1 MFNSIFLC
9 ADFLATKE
17 SEQANNIRW
26 LIDILKRPITQATN
40 VTPVEYKSVVAE
52 KNGFVRSKFFAL
64 SNVNL
69 DPKEMQFDFNP
80 SDINTDSINYLK
92 KHIEENTLVIGYEF
106 SAATRKIMDSCN
118 ISYIDIWL
126 HPIRYLDD
134 VLFAFNSNTKT
145 IRTSLQKYNLNE
157 NLYFSY
163 ADRLRVQNYKGFRRA
178 KLDLHSNSALFVGQT
193 LYDKAISSNGKMLSL
208 LDFKAEF
215 TKLCETHEHVYY
227 SRHPFVKSGDEEV
240 ISYIKRHRNV
250 TITDEPT
257 YFLLA
262 SDEIQ
267 TVASL
272 SSSVVH
278 EAKYFSKETQ
288 FFFKPVITI
297 GETEE
302 CYSSIY
308 QSFLFGHFWS
318 DVLSSIF
325 AVNAVEET
333 SYFDSKDKL
342 RDMLSF
348 YWGYRNIDKVES
360 LKQTVGSLFEK
371 KNNIETQPKKVAPLN
386 WRAEIEKSSIVSF
399 DVFDTLIS
407 RSYYFPTDVFAFAEA
422 DARLATNGKVK
433 NFRNNRMLAEKKTR
447 EAQFLLNGK
456 QEVSTS
462 DVYDE
467 LARVYNL
474 TSEEKEKLLELELA
488 SELRVSIRR
497 DIGWAM
503 YKYAQ
508 KLGKE
513 IIAISDTTH
522 SLEFITALLSKS
534 GYDEFTKIYVSSESG
549 FRKHEGEL
557 FDHVANELNIDRKDI
572 LHIGDN
578 IKGDYQSATAKG
590 LQSYRVPRASE
601 NLEKAEGFTPIIQEL
616 KLGKTEFDSVLFSII
631 AQNYYDSPVNKVKPK
646 TLFNGESFNLGFSA
660 LGPVITGFA
669 TWIYKEAVKSGISDI
684 YFLSRDGL
692 IAKKVFDALFSTVPN
707 APKTHYIYASRR
719 AARVSSIYCLADI
732 LEIANKHIYAT
743 TISEYLWSRF
753 GLPAECISD
762 EEYKQ
767 FGFESGAAL
776 IGAKFPKNVILD
788 LVEFLSERILT
799 AAKKERDNY
808 LEYLESHNLHQASS
822 SALVD
827 IGYAGSMQAALQRIT
842 NRSFLGLYFATF
854 SSARNEPLNTEHM
867 RGYVTHLSASNGK
880 EHGIQTHRFVYESI
894 FCAAHDSFICIQNNE
909 GKLTPV
915 FDTSEHDDLR
925 HSLITQIHGGVEA
938 FAHSFANETENSTSI
953 NIEAK
958 SATRILDYW
967 LQNPT
972 IDDALI
978 LEGLR
983 FHDPLGPSTA
993 RYIVLPRELKNS
1005 PDAAKMSIWPEGFK
1019 ALQRLKGPAPAQ
1031 AAAQKPASTPVR
1043 TPSPAPAAIK
1053 TVAPVAAIINKAP
1066 ITKRRQRKNPIA
1078 LIISPFESRIIRKT
1092 CSERKI
1098 EKYNNNRDKF
1108 FADAKKPIVR
1118 FYGKCSS
1125 IFLS

>member
-17 SEQANNIRW
+17 SEQANNTRW
-26 LIDILKRPITQATN
+26 LIDILKRPIHQAVN
-40 VTPVEYKSVVAE
+40 ILPAEFKSAVTE
-52 KNGFVRSKFFAL
+52 KNGFVRNKFFGL
-64 SNVNL
+64 SNVYL
-69 DPKEMQFDFNP
+69 DPKEMQFDYDPNNI
-80 SDINTDSINYLK
+80 DQESISYLK
-92 KHIEENTLVIGYEF
+92 EHLPESALVVGYEF
-106 SAATRKIMDSCN
+106 SAATREILDRCN
-118 ISYIDIWL
+118 ITYIDIWL

-134 VLFAFNSNTKT
+134 VLFAFNSNKKT
-145 IRTSLQKYNLNE
+145 IKEALLKYNLNE
-157 NLYFSY
+157 DVYFSY

-178 KLDLHSNSALFVGQT
+178 KLDILADSALFVGQT

-208 LDFKAEF
+208 LDFKEEF

-227 SRHPFVKSGDEEV
+227 SRHPFVKTGDEEV

-257 YFLLA
+257 YFLIA
-262 SDEIQ
+262 SDEIK

-278 EAKYFSKETQ
+278 EAKYFSKDTQ

-297 GETEE
+297 GNTQQ
-302 CYSSIY
+302 CYSSVF
-308 QSFLFGHFWS
+308 QSFMFGHFWS
-318 DVLSSIF
+318 DILSSVF
-325 AVNAVEET
+325 NANKLDIT
-333 SYFDSKDKL
+333 GYFDGKDKI

-348 YWGYRNIDKVES
+348 YWGYRNIDKLES
-360 LKQTVGSLFEK
+360 LKQTVGSLYEK
-371 KNNIETQPKKVAPLN
+371 KNNITNLPKNNPEPN

-407 RSYYFPTDVFAFAEA
+407 RSYYFPTDVFAFCEAEA
-422 DARLATNGKVK
+422 RQVTNGKVK

-447 EAQFLLNGK
+447 EAQFLKDGK
-456 QEVSTS
+456 QEVSTLE
-462 DVYDE
+462 VYDE
-467 LARVYNL
+467 LARVYDLNQ
-474 TSEEKEKLLELELA
+474 SEKKDLLDLELA
-488 SELRVSIRR
+488 SEFRVSVRR

-503 YKYAQ
+503 YKYAK

-522 SLEFITALLSKS
+522 TLEFITSLLNKS
-534 GYDEFTKIYVSSESG
+534 GYNEFTKIYVSSEAG

-557 FDHVANELNIDRKDI
+557 YDCVANDLNIDRKDI

-578 IKGDYQSATAKG
+578 IKGDHQSAKTKG
-590 LQSYRVPRASE
+590 LQSYRIPRASE
-601 NLEKAEGFTPIIQEL
+601 NLEKAQGFTPLIQQL
-616 KLGKTEFDSVLFSII
+616 KLGKTEFDSVLFSLI
-631 AQNYYDSPVNKVKPK
+631 ARNYFDSPTPQIKPK

-660 LGPVITGFA
+660 LGPVISGFA
-669 TWIYKEAVKSGISDI
+669 TWIYKEAINSGITDI

-692 IAKKVFDALFSTVPN
+692 IAKKVFDALFSEVPN
-707 APKTHYIYASRR
+707 TPKTHYIYASRR

-743 TISEYLWSRF
+743 SIGEYLWSRF
-753 GLPAECISD
+753 GLPTDSISD
-762 EEYKQ
+762 EEYKE

-776 IGAKFPKNVILD
+776 IGAKFSKDVILA
-788 LVEFLSERILT
+788 LVESFSERILA
-799 AAKKERDNY
+799 AAKVERENY
-808 LEYLESHNLHQASS
+808 LEYLKGHNLDKAPF
-822 SALVD
+822 SAVVD

-842 NRSFLGLYFATF
+842 NKTFLGLYFATF

-867 RGYVTHLSASNGK
+867 RGYVTHLSAANGK

-894 FCAAHDSFICIQNNE
+894 FCAAHDSFICIENNQ
-909 GKLTPV
+909 GALTPI
-915 FDTSEHDDLR
+915 FDNSEHDDLR

-938 FAHSFANETENSTSI
+938 FAHAVATETNDPTTL

-958 SATRILDYW
+958 SSTRILDYW
-967 LQNPT
+967 LQTPT

-993 RYIVLPRELKNS
+993 RYIVLPRELKGS
-1005 PDAAKMSIWPEGFK
+1005 PEAGKMSIWPEGFR
-1019 ALQRLKGPAPAQ
+1019 ALQRLKGPAAHTVL
-1031 AAAQKPASTPVR
+1031 A
-1043 TPSPAPAAIK
+1043 PAPAQVLKQAE
-1053 TVAPVAAIINKAP
+1053 APSPRVDTEYNVQN
-1066 ITKRRQRKNPIA
+1066 TKRRRRLNPIA
-1078 LIISPFESRIIRKT
+1078 LVISPFESRIISKT
-1092 CSERKI
+1092 CSEKKI

-1118 FYGKCSS
+1118 FYGKYSS

>member
-1 MFNSIFLC
+1 MFDSIFLC

-17 SEQANNIRW
+17 SEQANNTRW
-26 LIDILKRPITQATN
+26 LIDILKRPMHQAAN
-40 VTPVEYKSVVAE
+40 ILPVEFKSAVSE
-52 KNGFVRSKFFAL
+52 KNGFVRNKFFAL

-69 DPKEMQFDFNP
+69 DPKEMQFDFN
-80 SDINTDSINYLK
+80 SNNINQESISYLK
-92 KHIEENTLVIGYEF
+92 EHIPESALVVGYEF
-106 SAATRKIMDSCN
+106 SAATREIMDRCK
-118 ISYIDIWL
+118 ITYIDIWL

-134 VLFAFNSNTKT
+134 VLFAFNSNKET
-145 IRTSLQKYNLNE
+145 IKEALQKYNLNE
-157 NLYFSY
+157 DIYFSY

-178 KLDLHSNSALFVGQT
+178 KLDLLADSALFVGQT

-208 LDFKAEF
+208 LDFKDEF

-240 ISYIKRHRNV
+240 LSYIKRHRNV

-257 YFLLA
+257 YFLIA
-262 SDEIQ
+262 SDEIK

-278 EAKYFSKETQ
+278 EAKYFSKNTK

-297 GETEE
+297 GNTQQ
-302 CYSSIY
+302 CYSSVF
-308 QSFLFGHFWS
+308 QSFMFGHFWS
-318 DVLSSIF
+318 DVLSSVF
-325 AVNAVEET
+325 NVNKLEET
-333 SYFDSKDKL
+333 SYFDGKDKI

-348 YWGYRNIDKVES
+348 YWGYRNIDKLES
-360 LKQTVGSLFEK
+360 LKQTVGSLYEK
-371 KNNIETQPKKVAPLN
+371 KNNVTTLPKKTQEPN
-386 WRAEIEKSSIVSF
+386 WRAEIERSSIVSF

-407 RSYYFPTDVFAFAEA
+407 RSYYFPTDVFAFCEA
-422 DARLATNGKVK
+422 GARQATNGKVK

-447 EAQFLLNGK
+447 EAQFLKDGK
-456 QEVSTS
+456 QEVSTL

-467 LARVYNL
+467 LARLYDL
-474 TSEEKEKLLELELA
+474 TQDEKKNLLELELT
-488 SELRVSIRR
+488 SEFRVSVRR

-503 YKYAQ
+503 YKYAK

-522 SLEFITALLSKS
+522 TLEFITSLLNKS
-534 GYDEFTKIYVSSESG
+534 GYNEFTKIYVSSEAG

-557 FDHVANELNIDRKDI
+557 FDCVADELNIDRKDI

-578 IKGDYQSATAKG
+578 LKGDYQSAMAKG
-590 LQSYRVPRASE
+590 LQSYRIPRASE
-601 NLEKAEGFTPIIQEL
+601 NLEKAQGFTPLIQEL
-616 KLGKTEFDSVLFSII
+616 KLGKTEFDSVLFSLI
-631 AQNYYDSPVNKVKPK
+631 ARNYYDSPTPQIKPK

-660 LGPVITGFA
+660 LGPVISGFA
-669 TWIYKEAVKSGISDI
+669 AWIYKEAIKSGITDI

-692 IAKKVFDALFSTVPN
+692 IAKKVFDALFLNVPN
-707 APKTHYIYASRR
+707 SPKTHYIYASRR

-743 TISEYLWSRF
+743 SIGEYLWSRF
-753 GLPAECISD
+753 GLPTDSISD

-776 IGAKFPKNVILD
+776 IGAKFPKDVILA
-788 LVEFLSERILT
+788 LIESISERILA
-799 AAKKERDNY
+799 AAKVERENY
-808 LEYLESHNLHQASS
+808 LKYLKGHNLDKAPS

-842 NRSFLGLYFATF
+842 NKNFLGLYFATF

-867 RGYVTHLSASNGK
+867 RGYVTHLSAANGK

-894 FCAAHDSFICIQNNE
+894 FCAAHDSFICIENNQDT
-909 GKLTPV
+909 LTPV
-915 FDTSEHDDLR
+915 FDNSEHDDLR

-938 FAHSFANETENSTSI
+938 FAHAVATETNDTTTL

-958 SATRILDYW
+958 SSTRILDYW
-967 LQNPT
+967 LQTPT

-993 RYIVLPRELKNS
+993 RYIVLPRELKDS
-1005 PDAAKMSIWPEGFK
+1005 PDAGKMSIWPEGFR
-1019 ALQRLKGPAPAQ
+1019 ALQRLKGPAAQ
-1031 AAAQKPASTPVR
+1031 PVQI
-1043 TPSPAPAAIK
+1043 PAPAKAQVLK
-1053 TVAPVAAIINKAP
+1053 QSEAPSAP
-1066 ITKRRQRKNPIA
+1066 RVGIEYNIQNTKRRRRLNPIA
-1078 LIISPFESRIIRKT
+1078 LVISPFESRIISKT
-1092 CSERKI
+1092 CSEKKI

-1118 FYGKCSS
+1118 LYGKYSS